1 MKHLTKTIAIFLLI
15 GLARAFGQNALYVQ
29 QISTSAIVNV
39 LQAGGA
45 NRIGSSGL
53 NSIFNGDTAFIDIKQ
68 VGNGN
73 ALDFNFTSASNTNL
87 KIYNTGDSNTQGL
100 YINGGSNTFD
110 LEFTG
115 SSNTMVFNSDASN
128 SGTTQANVSH
138 GTYTFTVGGNS
149 NAFNIG
155 TDTGTYNSLNY
166 TVAGNSNVFNILQD
180 GAVSGTSG
188 HNQTV
193 IVDGSSNNVY
203 INQNGTS
210 ANSLYYKLTGSS
222 TNTSITQGPTGTTQL
237 NIATTAGI
245 THP

>member
-1 MKHLTKTIAIFLLI
+1 MKHLTKIIAIFLLI

-87 KIYNTGDSNTQGL
+87 KLYNTGDSNTQGI

-128 SGTTQANVSH
+128 SGTSQANASH

-155 TDTGTYNSLNY
+155 TDTGAYNKLDY

-180 GAVSGTSG
+180 GLVSGTSG

-203 INQNGTS
+203 INQNGTGQ
-210 ANSLYYKLTGSS
+210 NSLYYKLTGSS
-222 TNTSITQGPTGTTQL
+222 TSTVITQGPSGATPL
-237 NIATTAGI
+237 NIATTTGI